1 MGPLNMA
8 LVALAITWVLIVV
21 AAPAINAIAV
31 ATIKPEA
38 QRYNLIHGSAVKFG
52 GSEPGYGVRVAVPP
66 GQKAF
71 PAELV
76 PVD

>member
-1 MGPLNMA
+1 MWRLHI
-8 LVALAITWVLIVV
+8 ALAALTITGVLIVV
-21 AAPAINAIAV
+21 TGPAINAISV
-31 ATIKPEA
+31 AKIKPEA
-38 QRYNLIHGSAVKFG
+38 QRYNLIHGSTPKFG
-52 GSEPGYGVRVAVPP
+52 GTEPSYGVRIAVPP

>member
-1 MGPLNMA
+1 MGPLNIA

-21 AAPAINAIAV
+21 TAPAINAIAV
-31 ATIKPEA
+31 GKIKPEA
-38 QRYNLIHGSAVKFG
+38 QRYNLIHGSAPKFG
-52 GSEPGYGVRVAVPP
+52 GSEPSYGVRIAVPP

-71 PAELV
+71 PADLV

>member
-1 MGPLNMA
+1 MGPLNIA
-8 LVALAITWVLIVV
+8 LAALAITWVLIVV
-21 AAPAINAIAV
+21 TAPGAKII
-31 ATIKPEA
+31 PEA
-38 QRYNLIHGSAVKFG
+38 QRYNLIHGSAPKFG
-52 GSEPGYGVRVAVPP
+52 GSEPSYGVRIAVPP